1 MELVD
6 STQQTQLIY
15 LNGGGDLIISAK
27 RSPIQQIDPDLSILL
42 TNAELNLVAA
52 CIGNF
57 AWNCVNF
64 ILIPIKS
71 PLIEE
76 LLN

>member
-27 RSPIQQIDPDLSILL
+27 RSPIQQIDPMQQMKPIYIKGGGKKAGKSWPMQQIDPMQQISSSILL
-42 TNAELNLVAA
+42 
-52 CIGNF
+52 
-57 AWNCVNF
+57 CV
-64 ILIPIKS
+64 
-71 PLIEE
+71 
-76 LLN
+76 